1 MVAFFQSRT
10 ALALLAFLA
19 VASFYQ
25 ITEHT
30 ARVFGVLPYA
40 LLLLCP
46 LLHLFMHGAHGAH
59 GAHGSQEGHAG
70 HARHAGR
77 NAGSVSSPVGLST
90 PSTPSDHVSG
100 NNHTGGRDA
109 GRVASGRGAS

>member
-19 VASFYQ
+19 LASLYP

-46 LLHLFMHGAHGAH
+46 LLHLFMHGDHGDH
-59 GAHGSQEGHAG
+59 GDHGSREG

-90 PSTPSDHVSG
+90 LSSLSDYIGG

-109 GRVASGRGAS
+109 GCMASGRGAS